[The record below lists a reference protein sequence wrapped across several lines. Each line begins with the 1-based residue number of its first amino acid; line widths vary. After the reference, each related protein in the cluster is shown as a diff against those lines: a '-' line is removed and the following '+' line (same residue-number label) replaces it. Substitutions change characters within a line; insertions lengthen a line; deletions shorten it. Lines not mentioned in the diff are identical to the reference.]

1 MKCVNGDFRPRQSRL
16 VCHFVSI
23 NSWPGQTRVHC
34 MGGVAVRRGAIW
46 RFWGLG
52 RAPVFRGW
60 ENRNFVRPISVA
72 FSSSMLFRP
81 SSLFFIFAAARP
93 CPGIAVRRL
102 TWKRSSTPCSEQH
115 AASSSSPLPSG
126 KQEISRLSYTVTLYH
141 SLTHYLLFIL
151 IRNYY

>member
-1 MKCVNGDFRPRQSRL
+1 MAIFRLGRVVL
-16 VCHFVSI
+16 VCPSVS
-23 NSWPGQTRVHC
+23 SSSFYFGQTFGHC

-72 FSSSMLFRP
+72 FSPSMLFRP
-81 SSLFFIFAAARP
+81 LSLFFIFAAARP

-126 KQEISRLSYTVTLYH
+126 KQEYFSIVVYSDSVSFSYAYF
-141 SLTHYLLFIL
+141 SLIL
-151 IRNYY
+151 MRNYKWTC

>member
-1 MKCVNGDFRPRQSRL
+1 MKIL
-16 VCHFVSI
+16 
-23 NSWPGQTRVHC
+23 
-34 MGGVAVRRGAIW
+34 GAW
-46 RFWGLG
+46 
-52 RAPVFRGW
+52 ASPVFRGW

-72 FSSSMLFRP
+72 FSPSMLFRP

-126 KQEISRLSYTVTLYH
+126 KQEISRLSYTVTLYLY
-141 SLTHYLLFIL
+141 LTHFFSVILDTKLRFIMLNSLFNSGGCYNL
-151 IRNYY
+151 SFIRRGAQIDSLFLAVDCSRQ